1 MVNEYCAQGLSLH
14 LGKRQII
21 DNVSVALRGGEMT
34 ALIGPNGAG
43 KSTFSRCFC
52 GLEKRCGEIVWN
64 GRKYRPKDRLNTC
77 YMVMQEVNHQ
87 LFTRSGQRK
96 S

>member
-1 MVNEYCAQGLSLH
+1 MVNEYCARAVTS

-43 KSTFSRCFC
+43 KSLCC
-52 GLEKRCGEIVWN
+52 AC
-64 GRKYRPKDRLNTC
+64 
-77 YMVMQEVNHQ
+77 
-87 LFTRSGQRK
+87 
-96 S
+96 

>member
-1 MVNEYCAQGLSLH
+1 MVNEYSAQGLSLH

-43 KSTFSRCFC
+43 NPLCC
-52 GLEKRCGEIVWN
+52 AC
-64 GRKYRPKDRLNTC
+64 
-77 YMVMQEVNHQ
+77 
-87 LFTRSGQRK
+87 
-96 S
+96 